1 MKEIKIL
8 KIKITNIKKNLF
20 YHRNKTTQVISSLAK
35 LFLFHESTAV
45 LSNFYAVI
53 SAFKFLS

>member
-8 KIKITNIKKNLF
+8 KIKLQILQKNLF